1 VDSHRLRPR
10 YQSDLLDEADRAR
23 LDAEFPCAVPGASVL
38 LHDPARGE
46 VHALSPAADALLQ
59 RCDGRR
65 TVDEVLAE
73 LPAEAHDDASACLA
87 QLAAAGL
94 LTGFTLHAGPA
105 GQPSTASAHEMST

>member
-1 VDSHRLRPR
+1 VDTHRLRPR

-23 LDAEFPCAVPGASVL
+23 LDAEFPRQGPGPSTL

-46 VHALSPAADALLQ
+46 VHALSPAADALLA

-65 TVDEVLAE
+65 TVAEVLAD
-73 LPAEAHDDASACLA
+73 LPAEAHADARACLA

-94 LTGFTLHAGPA
+94 LTGLLLPAGPA
-105 GQPSTASAHEMST
+105 GRPSPASAHEVST